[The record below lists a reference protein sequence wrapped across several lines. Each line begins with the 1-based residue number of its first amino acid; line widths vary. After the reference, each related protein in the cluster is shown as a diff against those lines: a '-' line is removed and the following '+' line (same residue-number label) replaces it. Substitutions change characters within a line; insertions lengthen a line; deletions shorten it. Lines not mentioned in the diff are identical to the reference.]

1 MGPIAQSVEQRTF
14 NPWVDGSSPS
24 GPTNYD
30 FQTSSGFRIQT
41 MAKILIVGGAGYI
54 GSHLAMG
61 FAEQGHTVKILDDLS
76 NAHSPE
82 RLASQF
88 EFKVN
93 DIRNLKDDSAFYSG
107 TDLLIHCAA
116 KKDVEE
122 SIQNPEMY
130 FEINTL
136 GTSRII
142 DKVRQYG
149 IPNMIF
155 SSTAAVYTGNESEL
169 VSETDPV
176 NPQTPYGQ
184 SKLRSE
190 EKLASALD
198 INSVSLRYFNV
209 AGTTYNWFADKSI
222 SNVFP
227 MFFKALQNRQSPS
240 IFGNDYQ
247 TPDGTCIRDYVHI
260 DDVVRAHLLMASR
273 LTESKICGEIL
284 NIGSGKGT
292 SVAELYNEVK
302 KVSHSD
308 IDPVIASRRS
318 GDLPRIVADITKLQS
333 WTGWK
338 PTKGLSEIV
347 SSSWD
352 AFEAGLAR

>member
-1 MGPIAQSVEQRTF
+1 VGPIAQSVEQRTF

-24 GPTNYD
+24 GPTIYD
-30 FQTSSGFRIQT
+30 FQTSSRFRIQT

-61 FAEQGHTVKILDDLS
+61 FAEHGHTVKILDDLS

-93 DIRNLKDDSAFYSG
+93 DIRNLEDDSAFYSG
-107 TDLLIHCAA
+107 TDLLVHCAA

-136 GTSRII
+136 GTSRVI

-155 SSTAAVYTGNESEL
+155 SSTAAIYTGNESEL

-227 MFFKALQNRQSPS
+227 KFFKALQNRQSPL

-260 DDVVRAHLLMASR
+260 EDVVRAHILMASH

-292 SVAELYNEVK
+292 SVAELYSEIK
-302 KVSHSD
+302 RVSHSN
-308 IDPVIASRRS
+308 IDPVTASRRS
-318 GDLPRIVADITKLQS
+318 GDLPRIVADITKLQT